1 MLARGENNY
10 RSISWVRCF
19 NTLSLSNNKTLTS
32 AAAVAVVVATAAV
45 VVVAATVA
53 WLLYCC

>member
-32 AAAVAVVVATAAV
+32 AAAAAVVAPAAV
-45 VVVAATVA
+45 VVVVAAIF
-53 WLLYCC
+53 